1 MSELQKRVMVAVL
14 FLPPLLWILY
24 HGGIPLIALFGL
36 LSILGSYEYITMM
49 NNVKIPISHNWI
61 VLQTLVFAGFVFSNG
76 YDIVIMVF
84 SLLTIATTA
93 LIRWEQHKSLTS
105 MFAVLFGVFYTGTLP
120 ALMVKISL
128 TYSVQKI
135 LLALILMIWIVD
147 SVAYFVGM
155 RYGKH
160 RNIIKV
166 SPQKSL
172 EGFVAGCLAPL
183 FIVVIYYFVGYR
195 PLSMINLSLVAV
207 AAGIVGQVGDLVE
220 SMLKRFC
227 NVKDSSNIIPGHG
240 GVLDRMD
247 SALLS
252 GAFLY
257 CALILIN

>member
-1 MSELQKRVMVAVL
+1 MSELRKRVMIAVL
-14 FLPPLLWILY
+14 FLPPLLWILF
-24 HGGIPLIALFGL
+24 HGGIPLVALFGFL
-36 LSILGSYEYITMM
+36 TIFGSYEYITMM
-49 NNVKIPISHNWI
+49 NHAKIAVSYNWI
-61 VLQTLVFAGFVFSNG
+61 VLQALVFAGFVFSQG
-76 YDIVIMVF
+76 YDIVILVF
-84 SLLTIATTA
+84 SLLFISTTA
-93 LIRWEQHKSLTS
+93 LVRWEQNKSLTS
-105 MFAVLFGVFYTGTLP
+105 MFAVVFGLIYTAVFP

-128 TYSVQKI
+128 VYHAQKI

-155 RYGKH
+155 KYGKH
-160 RNIIKV
+160 RNVIKV

-195 PLSMINLSLVAV
+195 PLSMINLALVAV

-240 GVLDRMD
+240 GILDRMD

-257 CALILIN
+257 CALVLIN